1 MSLFKDNAFYNK
13 SIQKFIA
20 GFGNVF
26 VGMTITE
33 EDENCNTTKIIRV
46 PIAYGPKNKWLSRLT
61 SEPDLE
67 STHVKMT
74 MPRIAFEVTDYKFDP
89 TRKIGT
95 QGSYIPGKIGEKS
108 TKVFNPVPY
117 DVTVKMYTIAKDQED
132 SLRMLE
138 QILPYFSP
146 ILEIKI
152 LQFPELGMMK
162 SIPVQLD
169 SVSVDDNYD
178 SSVQTLRTVVQTFN
192 FTAKLD
198 LFGPIFSTDKVIKR
212 TIIDISTKKL
222 TQIDETYTAEV
233 VPFDANKEDVYT
245 IKENWEL

>member
-13 SIQKFIA
+13 TIQKFIA
-20 GFGNVF
+20 ALGNVF

-33 EDENCNTTKIIRV
+33 EDENCNTTKVIRV
-46 PIAYGPKNKWLSRLT
+46 PISYGPKNKWLSRLT

-67 STHVKMT
+67 SSHVKMT
-74 MPRIAFEVTDYKFDP
+74 LPRISFEITDYRFDP
-89 TRKIGT
+89 TRKVGT
-95 QGSYIPGKIGEKS
+95 QGSYIPAKLGNKAA
-108 TKVFNPVPY
+108 KVFNPVPY
-117 DVTVKMYTIAKDQED
+117 DVTVKLYTIAKDQED

-138 QILPYFSP
+138 QILPFFSP
-146 ILEIKI
+146 ILEVKI

-162 SIPVQLD
+162 AIPIQLD

-178 SSVQTLRTVVQTFN
+178 SSIQTQRTVVQTFN

-212 TIIDISTKKL
+212 TIVDVSTRK
-222 TQIDETYTAEV
+222 IEEVDATYTAEV
-233 VPFDANKEDVYT
+233 VPFDANKEDVYE
-245 IKENWEL
+245 IQEEWKI